1 MRSNHQDKIT
11 DRTNCAHIWGRFT
24 VFAAG
29 IQIIFQNAYEIWLSL
44 SYAVTHN
51 TPFHII
57 SVQQKLTFLASLRSL
72 FWQSLPMFG
81 SSAPHMLTTCPIC
94 FSWLDLWMKS
104 YIYLCSPSLH
114 IHLDYQI
121 FCELFFSTAANM
133 LKLWCS
139 LYEWNRSHR
148 TTKDGKSV
156 KINLPVAKLTRVF
169 Q

>member
-11 DRTNCAHIWGRFT
+11 DLTNCAYIWGCFT

-51 TPFHII
+51 TPFHI
-57 SVQQKLTFLASLRSL
+57 SVQQKLTFLASLQSL

-104 YIYLCSPSLH
+104 YIYLCSPSAYPFGLSD
-114 IHLDYQI
+114 ISWI
-121 FCELFFSTAANM
+121 FTILPTFWITPFDNKWICNWWAVLFNCC
-133 LKLWCS
+133 K
-139 LYEWNRSHR
+139 H
-148 TTKDGKSV
+148 V
-156 KINLPVAKLTRVF
+156 KIMM
-169 Q
+169 